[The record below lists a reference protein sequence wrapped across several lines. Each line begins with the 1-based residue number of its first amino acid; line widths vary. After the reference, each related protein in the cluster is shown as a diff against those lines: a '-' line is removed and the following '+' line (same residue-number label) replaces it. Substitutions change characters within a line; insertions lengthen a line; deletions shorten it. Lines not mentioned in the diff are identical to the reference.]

1 MFFIVRGTAKSQY
14 RLLNNQTSDFALGPG
29 DFFGD
34 ELITWC
40 LGKAEQR
47 LPLSSAT
54 LITTEM
60 TEAFSLKAQDLKYI
74 TEHFRYKLFN
84 EQLTRTIRYYSKT
97 WRMWAAVAIQ
107 LAWRRFKARRSR
119 VYSGPLNFARVSS
132 SHDGDPELN
141 VDQRDRL
148 RMFTAMI
155 VCPKPRS

>member
-1 MFFIVRGTAKSQY
+1 MFIVVILLKAKSSKKVCPVPVG
-14 RLLNNQTSDFALGPG
+14 LLSVNNFWCEYFVFASRNNI
-29 DFFGD
+29 
-34 ELITWC
+34 LIII
-40 LGKAEQR
+40 
-47 LPLSSAT
+47 SS
-54 LITTEM
+54 L
-60 TEAFSLKAQDLKYI
+60 FV
-74 TEHFRYKLFN
+74 RYKLFN

-155 VCPKPRS
+155 VCPKPRSWGKGAKPRTQTQKFFLPLIPSE

>member
-40 LGKAEQR
+40 LGKSEQR

-74 TEHFRYKLFN
+74 TEHFRYVKIRQRHHFLGYN
-84 EQLTRTIRYYSKT
+84 VVPSSRARTCILVFPSMS
-97 WRMWAAVAIQ
+97 WM
-107 LAWRRFKARRSR
+107 
-119 VYSGPLNFARVSS
+119 
-132 SHDGDPELN
+132 
-141 VDQRDRL
+141 RL
-148 RMFTAMI
+148 LYFSNSFI
-155 VCPKPRS
+155 LEYIHVK